1 MKCCLGARLWCV
13 VEGEGHRLDAP
24 YNITDPSEVAELRE
38 FIQRAVAASNP
49 SDLHLPPKMSAEPSS
64 PNRFVVNISL
74 TRFPK
79 FRRDYV
85 VLRPAIVV
93 TAIGEN
99 LWKVDFE

>member
-1 MKCCLGARLWCV
+1 MKCCIGARLWCV
-13 VEGEGHRLDAP
+13 AENEGHLLDEP

-38 FIQRAVAASNP
+38 FIQRALAASDP
-49 SDLHLPPKMSAEPSS
+49 SDLHLPPKMSAKTSS

-74 TRFPK
+74 TRLPK

-93 TAIGEN
+93 RKLGEN
-99 LWKVDFE
+99 LWEVDFE